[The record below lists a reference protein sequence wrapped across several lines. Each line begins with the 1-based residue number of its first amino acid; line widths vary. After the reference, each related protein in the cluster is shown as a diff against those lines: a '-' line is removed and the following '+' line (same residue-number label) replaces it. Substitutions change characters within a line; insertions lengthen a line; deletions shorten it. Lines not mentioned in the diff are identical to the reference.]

1 MKGVA
6 SLAVA
11 VALVAGARPGRA
23 QTPPAAA
30 KPDSVA
36 AIRHRFRLLGVYD
49 GQTGEPVEGVEVADV
64 LSKASTMTSKTG
76 TISLFFL
83 PEGGSLVR
91 LRKIGYETQTLAISI
106 SPSDTVPIT
115 IILNHATSL
124 PAVVVND
131 SAPKFMTPGMRMFA
145 EHQKLGFGHFLT
157 DSLFRKYEASS
168 LANLLGSRLPGVIT
182 VNGPGSAK
190 YLASGRRMCS
200 GPAMR
205 QCRAPDCFV
214 SVYQDGVKI
223 FDPNNVGSPKVD
235 FEHMSPADYEA
246 AEFYQGAEVPPE
258 YNATGNAC
266 GVLVLWSRTK

>member
-1 MKGVA
+1 MKACA

-11 VALVAGARPGRA
+11 VALAAGAQRGRA
-23 QTPPAAA
+23 QTPAPA
-30 KPDSVA
+30 KPDSLT
-36 AIRHRFRLLGVYD
+36 AIRYRFRLLGVYD
-49 GQTGEPVEGVEVADV
+49 AQTGDPVEGVEVADV

-83 PEGGSLVR
+83 PDGGSLVR
-91 LRKIGYETQTLAISI
+91 LRKIGYETQTLAVSI
-106 SPSDTVPIT
+106 SPADTIPIT
-115 IILNHATSL
+115 VILNHATAL
-124 PAVVVND
+124 PAVVVKD

-157 DSLFRKYEASS
+157 DTLFRKYESS
-168 LANLLGSRLPGVIT
+168 TLANFLGSRFPGVIT
-182 VNGPGSAK
+182 VQGPGGAK

-205 QCRAPDCFV
+205 QCRGPDCFV
-214 SVYQDGVKI
+214 TVYQDGAKI
-223 FDPNNVGSPKVD
+223 YDPNNVGTQRVD
-235 FEHMSPADYEA
+235 FEHMSPRDYEA

-258 YNATGNAC
+258 YNATGNSC

>member
-1 MKGVA
+1 MKALA

-11 VALVAGARPGRA
+11 AAIVAGSRAGGA
-23 QTPPAAA
+23 QTPA
-30 KPDSVA
+30 KPDSNA
-36 AIRHRFRLLGVYD
+36 AIRYRFRLLGVYD
-49 GQTGEPVEGVEVADV
+49 AQTGEPVEGVEVADV

-83 PEGGSLVR
+83 PDGGSLVR
-91 LRKIGYETQTLAISI
+91 LRKIGYETQTLAVSI
-106 SPSDTVPIT
+106 SPADTIPIT
-115 IILNHATSL
+115 VVLNHATAL

-131 SAPKFMTPGMRMFA
+131 SAPKFATPGMRAFA

-157 DSLFRKYEASS
+157 DTLFRKYESS
-168 LANLLGSRLPGVIT
+168 TLANFLSARFPGVIT
-182 VNGPGSAK
+182 VQGPSGAK

-205 QCRAPDCFV
+205 QCRSADCFV
-214 SVYQDGVKI
+214 SVYQDGAKI
-223 FDPNNVGSPKVD
+223 YDPNNVGAQRVD
-235 FEHMSPADYEA
+235 FEHMSPRDFDA

-258 YNATGNAC
+258 YNATGNSC